1 MRHTRR
7 LHAESVTRRLPSALR
22 FAALATLLPSL
33 GAWGTSDPNQG
44 WTEVRSPHF
53 VVSSNAGE
61 KEARRVADQFEQI
74 RSLFHSAFPNLRVDP
89 AEPVLILA
97 AKNESTM
104 KMLLPDEW
112 EVKGHVH
119 PAGLYQQGEDK
130 HYVVLRLDSEGE
142 NPYHSLYHEYTHALL
157 HLNFATLPLWL
168 DEGLAEFYGNSRL
181 GDKESKVGTIDQS
194 HLYILGQHKPLP
206 IEMLLNVE
214 QRSPYYNEADQASV
228 FYAESWVLVHY
239 LMLDPE
245 AHEQQLLKN
254 FLAAWDKSGSQ
265 IEAARLAFGD
275 LKRFGQVIEAYSR
288 QRMFRVALFKKGQQ
302 AADKTYAARSLS
314 PGEVLALRGDC
325 ASHRKMFE
333 QAKPLVEQAVQSEP
347 NLAIGHEA
355 LGYYLYRKEEER
367 GADREMKKAMELGST
382 SFVAPYYHGL
392 LVLQGGLAATEMK
405 QEAIKSLEKA
415 TQINPQFAPAF
426 EGLAQA
432 YSTAP
437 ETQKQ
442 ALDAGIRAVQLEP
455 ATHVYAIN
463 LVNLLLNAD
472 RNEDARQMAQ
482 RIFDRAASPEEAQEV
497 RALLDR
503 IKEREEWSA
512 QIKARAEASS
522 NVASKTTA
530 PASSPGAQ
538 PATVS
543 ATSTPMKTEDLLA
556 VDGVIGA
563 IDCSRKPAITMTLK
577 GGNRPMR
584 FRAVDFGAVGVSG
597 ADGDIPG
604 LDACEKWKGRRIR
617 IWFRAVKGKDY
628 MGEIT
633 DLAFM

>member
-1 MRHTRR
+1 MQISMTRR
-7 LHAESVTRRLPSALR
+7 LWPALR
-22 FAALATLLPSL
+22 FAVLATLPPCTD
-33 GAWGTSDPNQG
+33 AWGANDPNQG
-44 WTEVRSPHF
+44 WVEVRSPHF

-61 KEARRVADQFEQI
+61 KEARRIADQFEQI
-74 RSLFHSAFPNLRVDP
+74 RALFRTAFPNLRVDP

-97 AKNESTM
+97 AKNENTM
-104 KMLLPDEW
+104 KMLLPEKW

-119 PAGLYQQGEDK
+119 PAGLYQPGEDK
-130 HYVVLRLDSEGE
+130 HYVVLRLDAGGE
-142 NPYHSLYHEYTHALL
+142 NPYHALYHEYTHALL
-157 HLNFATLPLWL
+157 HLNFAALPLWL

-181 GDKESKVGTIDQS
+181 GEKESRVGTIDQS
-194 HLYILGQHKPLP
+194 HLYILGQNKLLP
-206 IEMLLNVE
+206 IETLLNVE
-214 QRSPYYNEADQASV
+214 QGSPYYNEANQASV
-228 FYAESWVLVHY
+228 FYAESWALVHY

-245 AHEQQLLKN
+245 AHQQQLLKN
-254 FLAAWDKSGSQ
+254 FFAAWGKSGSQ
-265 IEAARLAFGD
+265 LEAAKQAFGD
-275 LKRFGQVIEAYSR
+275 LKRFGQVIEGYSR
-288 QRMFRVALFKKGQQ
+288 QRVFRAALFKYGQQ
-302 AADKTYAARSLS
+302 AADKTYAVRSL
-314 PGEVLALRGDC
+314 PAGEVLALRGDC

-333 QAKPLVEQAVQSEP
+333 QAKPLVEQAVQTEP

-355 LGYYLYRKEEER
+355 LGYYLYRKEDER

-392 LVLQGGLAATEMK
+392 LLLRGGLAPPEMM

-472 RNEDARQMAQ
+472 RDEDARQMAQ
-482 RIFDRAASPEEAQEV
+482 RILDKAASLEEAQEA
-497 RALLDR
+497 RALLER
-503 IKEREEWSA
+503 IKEHEQWAA
-512 QIKARAEASS
+512 QMKAQAEA
-522 NVASKTTA
+522 AARLTSKTAVATA
-530 PASSPGAQ
+530 PAAQ
-538 PATVS
+538 PVTNS
-543 ATSTPMKTEDLLA
+543 STPTPVKTEDLLA
-556 VDGVIGA
+556 VDGVIGGV
-563 IDCSRKPAITMTLK
+563 DCSRKPAITMTLK

-584 FRAVDFGAVGVSG
+584 FRAADFGAVGVTG

-617 IWFRAVKGKDY
+617 IWFHAVKGKDY

-633 DLAFM
+633 DLAFL